1 MRRDKTTSQTVS
13 TVSPSGPPHVLF
25 EDNHLLAI
33 YKPAGWQTQPSDS
46 PSPDAMTWSK
56 AYLKEKYAK
65 PGNVFLGLV
74 HRLDRPVSGVLL
86 FARTS
91 KGASRLSEE
100 FRSRRVEKIYR
111 AWVEGKVAPGR
122 RHIQGYLTPKAEP
135 KVEVYEE
142 PGTNRLRAEMS
153 MELVEQLPDRA
164 LVEIALGTG
173 RKHQIR
179 ALLAHLGNPILGDL
193 LYGREGSERPAS
205 IALMAHRLV
214 FAHPTQGTRVQ
225 VVVEGREWMDQ
236 WRRFPL

>member
-1 MRRDKTTSQTVS
+1 MRRDKSTSQTVS
-13 TVSPSGPPHVLF
+13 TVSPLGPPHVLF

-33 YKPAGWQTQPSDS
+33 FKPAGWQTQPSDS

-56 AYLKEKYAK
+56 AYLKDKYAK

-111 AWVEGKVAPGR
+111 AWVAGKVAPGR
-122 RHIQGYLTPKAEP
+122 REVVGYLTPKAEP
-135 KVEVYEE
+135 KVDVYAAA
-142 PGTNRLRAEMS
+142 GSDLVRAEMS
-153 MELVEQLPDRA
+153 IELQEQLSDRA
-164 LVEIALGTG
+164 LVEVALGTG

-179 ALLAHLGNPILGDL
+179 ALLANLGNPILGDS
-193 LYGREGSERPAS
+193 LYGELGNDRPAS
-205 IALMAHRLV
+205 IGLMAHRLV
-214 FAHPTQGTRVQ
+214 FAHPTQNTQVQ
-225 VVVEGREWMDQ
+225 VVVEGREWMEQ
-236 WRRFPL
+236 WRHFPL